1 MNDLSRRD
9 FVGGMLATSAAL
21 LAAERS
27 FGAAKL
33 DDVYREVDRRHDESV
48 ARLQEWIHQPSIAA
62 ENIGMEEGCALMMK
76 LAGDAGF
83 QHVERMPT
91 KGAPGV
97 YATLD
102 AGAKKTLGLY
112 FMYDVKQVDPAEWTT
127 PPWEAR
133 LVDVPDLGKIVRGR
147 GAVNQKGPQAAFL
160 AALHAIRGAGR
171 KLPVNLVLVAD
182 GEEEIGSPNFAEV
195 VLAPTPRAALA
206 RSLGVLG
213 PDASQSRDGGVT
225 MTLGSKGDV
234 ELDLIV
240 SGEKWGRGSDHDLHS
255 SYAARVDAPAWHLV
269 QALNSLVTAQG
280 DPAID
285 GFLEHVKPLSAAEQ
299 AMLDV
304 AAKRL
309 DEKTA
314 KEVAGVKQWAR
325 DANWRQALEDAVARP
340 TLTIEGLV
348 GGYTGPGGKT
358 ILPHKLIAKLDM
370 RLVPDMTPEDTVA
383 KLKAH
388 LAKRGFGDIE
398 VVVNG
403 GFNYVS
409 TTSSSSP
416 VIQAQIGVYR
426 RYGVDPMLW
435 PRSGG
440 SDPGAMFTG
449 APLSLAL
456 ANFGLGYGTG
466 AHAPDELFLV
476 ESKNP
481 KLHGMNDMV
490 QSFVDYLY
498 AIA

>member
-1 MNDLSRRD
+1 MNELNRRN
-9 FVGGMLATSAAL
+9 FVGGVLATTAAMLAAQ
-21 LAAERS
+21 RS
-27 FGAAKL
+27 FAAAKL
-33 DDVYREVDRRHDESV
+33 DDVYREVDRRHDEAV

-62 ENIGMEEGCALMMK
+62 ENVGMQEGCALMMK
-76 LAGDAGF
+76 LATDAGF

-91 KGAPGV
+91 RGVPGV

-102 AGAKKTLGLY
+102 AGAKKTLGIY
-112 FMYDVKQVDPAEWTT
+112 FMYDVKQVNPAEWTT

-133 LVDVPDLGKIVRGR
+133 LVDVPDLGTIVRGR
-147 GAVNQKGPQAAFL
+147 GAVNQKGPQGAFL

-195 VLAPTPRAALA
+195 VLAPAPRAALA

-213 PDASQSRDGGVT
+213 PDASQELDGSVT
-225 MTLGSKGDV
+225 MTLGSKGDI
-234 ELDLIV
+234 ELDLVV

-255 SYAARVDAPAWHLV
+255 SYAARVDGPAWHLV
-269 QALNSLVTAQG
+269 QALNCLVTANG

-285 GFLEHVKPLSAAEQ
+285 GFFEHVKPLNAAEQ

-304 AAKRL
+304 AAQRL
-309 DEKTA
+309 DEATA
-314 KEVAGVKQWAR
+314 KKVAGVKTWAR
-325 DANWRQALEDAVARP
+325 DASWRQALEDAVSRP

-358 ILPHKLIAKLDM
+358 ILPHRLTAKLDM
-370 RLVPDMTPEDTVA
+370 RLVPDMTPEDIVA

-388 LAKRGFGDIE
+388 LAKRGFGDLE

-403 GFNYVS
+403 GFNYTS
-409 TTSSSSP
+409 TTASSSP
-416 VIQAQIGVYR
+416 LIQSQIGVYH
-426 RYGVDPMLW
+426 RYGVDPILW

-440 SDPGAMFTG
+440 SDPGSLFTG

-466 AHAPDELFLV
+466 AHAPDEFFLV
-476 ESKNP
+476 DSKNP

-490 QSFVDYLY
+490 RSYVDYLY